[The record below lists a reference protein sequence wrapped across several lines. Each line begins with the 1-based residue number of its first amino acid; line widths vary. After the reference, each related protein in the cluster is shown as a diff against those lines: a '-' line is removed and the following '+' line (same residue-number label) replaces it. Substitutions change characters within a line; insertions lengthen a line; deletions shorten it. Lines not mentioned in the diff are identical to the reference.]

1 MCRHMD
7 FVLLSTMFGKTV
19 RLGFEE
25 CRLHNA
31 QDMVVSRSTGNQL
44 SVKYRHSGKEA
55 MDTSQNVGYAGDG
68 AQVRGFKLWN
78 AVLLAPGGLCVIA
91 CPQVVP
97 FFLLLRQC
105 PRPPTS
111 FLLTS
116 LNPDV
121 PLSTLLTLIPISAS
135 QLS

>member
-1 MCRHMD
+1 MCRHME
-7 FVLLSTMFGKTV
+7 FVLLSTMVGKTV
-19 RLGFEE
+19 RWAVEE
-25 CRLHNA
+25 CRFHNA
-31 QDMVVSRSTGNQL
+31 QDIVVSRSTGNQL
-44 SVKYRHSGKEA
+44 SVKHRHSGKEA
-55 MDTSQNVGYAGDG
+55 MDTSQNVGYAGHG
-68 AQVRGFKLWN
+68 AQVRGIKLWN
-78 AVLLAPGGLCVIA
+78 AVLLAPEELYVIA

-121 PLSTLLTLIPISAS
+121 HLSTLLTLIPILAS